1 MAQMDLPLPELVAE
15 DLKRGW
21 TRFEFV
27 AIAKEW
33 DAAKQLAVIPALLR
47 GKLIDYYVELD
58 DATKKDL
65 KLLRAALEE
74 RAGKKEDPL
83 VASKNFTQRNQREG
97 ERVSDFTSSL
107 KQLFKT
113 AFPQEAM
120 TSAVLLQRFLTGLHS
135 EISRQLLLRQKP
147 ADFTSALKDAMDIER
162 ALEFCGEED
171 SIHAVSRTQPTP
183 TSDTAAIYQKLDTL
197 TKRLE
202 SPEITMERNRT
213 PQRKPDHNRDRGQ
226 RRGRRIGLCYNCGE
240 EGHLRRD
247 CHLNYYGPAPKVD
260 DSWSHRP

>member
-1 MAQMDLPLPELVAE
+1 MAQMDLPLLELVAE

-27 AIAKEW
+27 AVAKEW

-58 DATKKDL
+58 DATKKDWGQHS
-65 KLLRAALEE
+65 RRELE
-74 RAGKKEDPL
+74 RRRIHWL
-83 VASKNFTQRNQREG
+83 HFTQRNQREG
-97 ERVSDFTSSL
+97 ERVSDFASSL

-120 TSAVLLQRFLTGLHS
+120 TSAVLLQRFLTGLRS

-162 ALEFCGEED
+162 ALEFCEEED
-171 SIHAVSRTQPTP
+171 SIHAISRTQPPQHLTP
-183 TSDTAAIYQKLDTL
+183 LPYIRS
-197 TKRLE
+197 
-202 SPEITMERNRT
+202 
-213 PQRKPDHNRDRGQ
+213 
-226 RRGRRIGLCYNCGE
+226 
-240 EGHLRRD
+240 
-247 CHLNYYGPAPKVD
+247 
-260 DSWSHRP
+260 